1 MVEYEVSSDWVW
13 WDWCIK
19 RGEHLKWV
27 IEVHWEGKEVSTSS
41 VLRRVSKWVLEMY
54 WEGWVQHAVGL
65 KLTWVQDGERRAGEW
80 SADSHLCRRLL
91 LSEHQHTAQRHG
103 RFQPPW
109 QVQHLPA
116 LFSSNMG
123 LWEAWDTGSNEK
135 LNCCPHPLWCLS
147 HWAELQRLESRHK
160 KLPYNTAPDVRSLHD
175 DCSRKHGL
183 SNASS
188 LRVCYSNHPSWIK
201 GADLLDPPTLL
212 QSLPPKFEAVQLSCQ
227 AEDEVHCRQRVGKT
241 MFVATAWPKSD
252 SHTRKDA
259 AHAVW
264 SCLLYAHSHTL
275 RGASRVAI
283 MGELILKEYF
293 NIFKAL
299 LAQNTWGSDT

>member
-1 MVEYEVSSDWVW
+1 
-13 WDWCIK
+13 
-19 RGEHLKWV
+19 
-27 IEVHWEGKEVSTSS
+27 
-41 VLRRVSKWVLEMY
+41 MY
-54 WEGWVQHAVGL
+54 WEGWVQQHAVGL

-80 SADSHLCRRLL
+80 SADSHLCPRLL
-91 LSEHQHTAQRHG
+91 LSEHHTSNLRG
-103 RFQPPW
+103 KCNTC
-109 QVQHLPA
+109 LDC
-116 LFSSNMG
+116 LFSSNLG
-123 LWEAWDTGSNEK
+123 LWEAWDTRSNEK
-135 LNCCPHPLWCLS
+135 PNCCPHPLWCLS

-160 KLPYNTAPDVRSLHD
+160 KLPHNTAPDVRSLHD
-175 DCSRKHGL
+175 DCSRHGL

-201 GADLLDPPTLL
+201 GADLLDPPTLF

-264 SCLLYAHSHTL
+264 SCLLY
-275 RGASRVAI
+275 V
-283 MGELILKEYF
+283 Y
-293 NIFKAL
+293 
-299 LAQNTWGSDT
+299 